1 MFYVWTPGL
10 TSQVVRSYPEDRF
23 FRDLYMVGWPA
34 LDTVR
39 QMCYNV
45 LQGDRIASIIT
56 FILTI
61 MALNY
66 VINDEL
72 PGILRAVIEQSL
84 EGKHGMKVPGV

>member
-1 MFYVWTPGL
+1 MGL
-10 TSQVVRSYPEDRF
+10 F
-23 FRDLYMVGWPA
+23 KDLYIVGWPA
-34 LDTVR
+34 LDTVQ
-39 QMCYNV
+39 QMCYDV